1 MISIFT
7 PATTANLGSGFDV
20 LGAALDFGNELEVRP
35 GHPFSI
41 SIAGEGSTTLPRG
54 TGSLIYRAYTRVFE
68 LSGEEPIEAAF
79 VCRNR
84 IPLSRG
90 LGSSAAA
97 AAAGALAACLVRG
110 SEDVERALAVALEL
124 EGHPDNV
131 IPCFRGGIQLCY
143 ATDDGWESVSL
154 PVPEGVA
161 LALVVPRQRLSTSAA
176 RKALGSRVT
185 LAQAT
190 FNMARVGL
198 LVHALESGKLEL
210 LKEATR
216 DAIHQGK
223 RLALISHGSAVLDRL
238 ARDERCLA
246 AWLSGAGS
254 TLAFLVKERD
264 IQAFCGEA
272 ADVCRAEGL
281 DARVFEARFS
291 PKGVSVLNN
300 G

>member
-20 LGAALDFGNELEVRP
+20 LGAALDFGNELEVYP

-68 LSGEEPIEAAF
+68 LSGEEPIEASF

-97 AAAGALAACLVRG
+97 AAAGALAACLVKG
-110 SEDVERALAVALEL
+110 SEDIECALAVALEL

-143 ATDDGWESVSL
+143 ANDGGWESVSL

-161 LALVVPRQRLSTSAA
+161 IALVVPRQRLSTSAA

-198 LVHALESGKLEL
+198 FVYALESGRLEI

-216 DAIHQGK
+216 DAIHQSK
-223 RLALISHGSAVLDRL
+223 RLALIKHASAVLDRL
-238 ARDERCLA
+238 GRDERCLGG
-246 AWLSGAGS
+246 WLSGAGS
-254 TLAFLVKERD
+254 TLAFLVGERD
-264 IQAFCGEA
+264 IQAFCEEA
-272 ADVCRAEGL
+272 EDVCRAEGL
-281 DARVFEARFS
+281 DARVLETRFS
-291 PKGVSVLNN
+291 SKGASVLSN